1 MTIEELL
8 NSMQSK
14 YKLRD
19 ININGRTLPN
29 NINTWSRIAN
39 RDSFSELLFSDE
51 SEKESFLKEWINENP
66 YNNI

>member
-19 ININGRTLPN
+19 MNINGRALPN
-29 NINTWSRIAN
+29 NINTWNRIAN
-39 RDSFSELLFSDE
+39 KDSFSELLFSDE
-51 SEKESFLKEWINENP
+51 SEKDNFLREWINENP

>member
-1 MTIEELL
+1 
-8 NSMQSK
+8 MQSK

-19 ININGRTLPN
+19 ININGRVLSN
-29 NINTWSRIAN
+29 NIDTWNRIAN